1 MLNGDLFVA
10 KRKKKV
16 LIRKMTHTE
25 WVYVIFS
32 VKLDWFFI

>member
-10 KRKKKV
+10 KRKKKA
-16 LIRKMTHTE
+16 LIRKMTQIE
-25 WVYVIFS
+25 WVYVIFL